1 MPTDRWRLSAAWRPP
16 VWRGGASVH
25 PHLRVVGWC
34 VPGRGE
40 GACRGRHSR
49 GLGRSAHLHRVRAGS
64 FCLKSWKHRLRAF
77 AAVRRRQLVCRP
89 CSDWQARSLA
99 PRGASGC
106 GTAVLRRGRA
116 WAKQA
121 AWLSLLSPR
130 WTVPFTWC
138 SGHRR
143 SLGPSVQGPP
153 GADRA
158 PSRTASLSMAPHVAP
173 PRHLLQCRPL
183 CLDWTDN
190 VHTFFQN
197 RVLPPPQYLISCS
210 LSRGCDRTSLGTRPG
225 GGGGS
230 RWVSALRA
238 PPGHPGPFS
247 QGTCSW
253 DGSPVAGA
261 WNSGC
266 WARWPLWP
274 PGHLVGIP
282 AVRPLSPSPRVKAS
296 PCSGSLPEA
305 RCPSHDP
312 LAAICVLELGPDARW
327 LARESGHRWARPG
340 RVSEARRG
348 ERAHRGGF
356 RVV

>member
-1 MPTDRWRLSAAWRPP
+1 M
-16 VWRGGASVH
+16 
-25 PHLRVVGWC
+25 
-34 VPGRGE
+34 
-40 GACRGRHSR
+40 
-49 GLGRSAHLHRVRAGS
+49 
-64 FCLKSWKHRLRAF
+64 
-77 AAVRRRQLVCRP
+77 
-89 CSDWQARSLA
+89 
-99 PRGASGC
+99 
-106 GTAVLRRGRA
+106 LRRGRA

-158 PSRTASLSMAPHVAP
+158 PSRTTSLSMAPHVAP
-173 PRHLLQCRPL
+173 PHHLLQCRPL

-356 RVV
+356 SAVPGRIGLSRAFPVLSCFSETGFTTQMAQAVSAVGAEPPKGERSGRELGPEEQKGGLLPPLPPRSWPLCPGHGCCHPLRAVHAPQGLD